1 MKLTLIG
8 GGGVRSPLF
17 VMTLLRWQ
25 KRIGLT
31 ELCLMDIDERKLA
44 LFSTLCRELVQRAGN
59 PFSLTAT
66 TDARLALS
74 GADHVVTTIRA
85 GFEQGRATDERI
97 ALRHGVLG
105 QEGVPPGE
113 DPEIVDWYTEMFKHK
128 ETRRTFTPTSLVRYF
143 AKNGFQDVQTVRYK
157 MRRFNINNWL
167 VNSGLRKTTQTLIL
181 NMHRDA
187 PDKVKAAYG
196 MAFENGVCYI
206 DTENL
211 IVVGAKP

>member
-25 KRIGLT
+25 KRIGVT

-44 LFSTLCRELVQRAGN
+44 LFSGLCRQLVRRAGDS
-59 PFSLTAT
+59 FSLTTT
-66 TDARLALS
+66 TDARVALS

-105 QEGVPPGE
+105 QETTGPGRFCHGTAQHPGH
-113 DPEIVDWYTEMFKHK
+113 PELCQTAA
-128 ETRRTFTPTSLVRYF
+128 RGQPAGL
-143 AKNGFQDVQTVRYK
+143 DVQLYQ
-157 MRRFNINNWL
+157 
-167 VNSGLRKTTQTLIL
+167 SGRAGHAGTARGRL
-181 NMHRDA
+181 
-187 PDKVKAAYG
+187 
-196 MAFENGVCYI
+196 
-206 DTENL
+206 
-211 IVVGAKP
+211 